1 MLSNSYER
9 VKDWI
14 LNSGIYEQDSTNENY
29 GGVHSFFDQ
38 NKNKFSFLYPEITGY
53 YISTMRFLFEK
64 EKKQEFLKAAQS
76 SSEWLIKIYE
86 KYGAIIQGINSNNT
100 KNSLSYSFDTCIC
113 VNGLLDYYLMSNNIQ
128 HLEYS
133 KKMIQSLIK
142 NAIEK
147 DGTILPFRKLDSEQ
161 YLENNDVWYKQKGCF
176 HIKNS
181 ISMVKLYKITSES
194 QYLEY
199 AKKICDA
206 YRQFQNKDGM
216 FYIHQDSKIVNLH
229 TLCYALEGLLY
240 TYNTTK
246 NSDYL
251 RSCKLA
257 LEWVIKQIQQDGSIE
272 LWFNS
277 KYREKASY
285 PIAQLIRIMILLAK
299 LENDDSYKK
308 ITDKLYSYLLSFQK
322 TPNPHK
328 GGFYEEYYR
337 SLFSWKKRLRVNS
350 WASMFSLQAIFLY
363 ENYDKIKFDD
373 VIELLF

>member
-1 MLSNSYER
+1 MSGSYES

-14 LNSGIYEQDSTNENY
+14 LNSGIYESDPTNENY
-29 GGVHSFFDQ
+29 GGVHSFFDE
-38 NKNKFSFLYPEITGY
+38 NENKFSFLYPEITGY
-53 YISTMRFLFEK
+53 YISTIHFLFEQ
-64 EKKQEFLKAAQS
+64 EKKQEFLKMAQS
-76 SSEWLIKIYE
+76 SSQWLIKIYE
-86 KYGAIIQGINSNNT
+86 KYGGIIQGINNSNS
-100 KNSLSYSFDTCIC
+100 KNPLSYSFDTCIC

-128 HLEYS
+128 YLEHS
-133 KKMIQSLIK
+133 KKMIQSIIE

-147 DGTILPFRKLDSEQ
+147 DGTILPFRELDSKQ
-161 YLENNDVWYKQKGCF
+161 YFEKKDVWYKQKGCF

-181 ISMVKLYKITSES
+181 ISFVKLYKITSES

-199 AKKICDA
+199 AKKICDV
-206 YRQFQNKDGM
+206 YPQFQKKNGM
-216 FYIHQDSKIVNLH
+216 FCIHQDSKIVNLH

-240 TYNTTK
+240 TYNTTR
-246 NSDYL
+246 NDDYL

-285 PIAQLIRIMILLAK
+285 PIAQLIRIMILLDK
-299 LENDDSYKK
+299 LEMNDFYKK
-308 ITDKLYSYLLSFQK
+308 TVDKLYSYLLSFQ
-322 TPNPHK
+322 NISNSHK

-337 SLFSWKKRLRVNS
+337 SLFSWKKRLRINS

-363 ENYDKIKFDD
+363 ENYDKIKFDSE
-373 VIELLF
+373 IELLF